1 MRTTTAAS
9 TSISDLSTFLVR
21 ALALLAG
28 GVVLFFTL
36 LSLLGMG
43 YAYSYSG
50 QIIPGV
56 SVAGVDL
63 SGMEPI
69 NAAVLLAQELNYPQT
84 GAIVL
89 EAALTGETSRVWE
102 TRPADLGLSL
112 NLEETV
118 NRAYMLGRGGNPL
131 RRVFELVSAW
141 HSGRD
146 LAPVM
151 NYDEYAAR
159 AFLAGIAAEIDR
171 PVLEASLNIN
181 GLDVVAVPGQI
192 GRRIDLA
199 ATMTPLEEMLRGMT
213 DGLFPLVIEETSPA
227 ILDAEMAAQQARQV
241 LNAPLA
247 LLVPEAA
254 EGDPGP
260 WTVEPQQLANMLVI
274 ERVEG
279 AEGDTIQVRLDAEKL
294 RPLLTDVAQSLSR
307 SPANARFIFN
317 DETRQL
323 DLILPAVIG
332 RALNIDATL
341 QAIQQELPSGNHN
354 LQMVV
359 DTTKPEITND
369 VTAEQLGIRELV
381 SQHTSYFYGSS
392 SPRIQNIST
401 ASARF
406 HGVLVPPG
414 ATFSMA
420 DVLGDVSLDNG
431 YAEALI
437 IFGDRTVEGVGGGV
451 CQVSTTLFRTAFLAG
466 YPIVERHSHA
476 YRVGYYEQTAG
487 GQINSNL
494 AGLDATVFVP
504 LVDFKFVNDT
514 PNWLLM
520 ETYVN
525 ERARKL
531 TWKFYST
538 SDGRSVEWDT
548 SGVQNVVSPPPP
560 QYIEN
565 PKLDAGEIEQIDWEV
580 EGADVTVTRV
590 VYRNGEVYFQDQ
602 FVTHYEPWRAIYE
615 YGPGTEIPE
624 G

>member
-1 MRTTTAAS
+1 MVV
-9 TSISDLSTFLVR
+9 IG
-21 ALALLAG
+21 G
-28 GVVLFFTL
+28 GVLVFFAFI
-36 LSLLGMG
+36 SLLGIG
-43 YAYSYSG
+43 YATTYSG
-50 QIIPGV
+50 RILPGV
-56 SVAGVDL
+56 SIAGVDL
-63 SGMEPI
+63 SGMQPVE
-69 NAAVLLAQELNYPQT
+69 AGVLLAQELDYIQT
-84 GAIVL
+84 GNIVL
-89 EAALTGETSRVWE
+89 EAALAGEASRVWE
-102 TRPADLGLSL
+102 AKPAELGLSL
-112 NLEETV
+112 DLEETV
-118 NRAYMLGRGGNPL
+118 QRAYDLGRSGNPL
-131 RRVFELVSAW
+131 RRAFESLYAW

-146 LAPVM
+146 LSPVM

-159 AFLAGIAAEIDR
+159 AFLAGIAAEVDR
-171 PVLEASLNIN
+171 PVLEASLEIN
-181 GLDVVAVPGQI
+181 SLEVSAVPGQI
-192 GRRIDLA
+192 GRKLDLA
-199 ATMTPLEEMLRGMT
+199 GSMAPLEDKLRSMT
-213 DGLFPLVIEETSPA
+213 DGLFTLVIEETPPA
-227 ILDAEMAAQQARQV
+227 ILDAETAAQQARQ
-241 LNAPLA
+241 LLSAPLVLA
-247 LLVPEAA
+247 VPEAA

-260 WTVEPQQLANMLVI
+260 WTVEPQQLAQLLVV

-279 AEGDTIQVRLDAEKL
+279 AGGGAIQVSLDTEKL
-294 RPLLTDVAQSLSR
+294 RPLLMEAAGRLAR
-307 SPANARFIFN
+307 NPANARFIFN

-323 DLILPAVIG
+323 DLLLPAVIG
-332 RALNIDATL
+332 RSLNIEGTL
-341 QAIQQELPSGNHN
+341 QAIQQGLSSGNHN
-354 LQMVV
+354 LQVVV
-359 DTTKPEITND
+359 DTMKPEITDD

-392 SPRIQNIST
+392 APRIQNIST

-420 DVLGDVSLDNG
+420 EALGDVSLDNG

-451 CQVSTTLFRTAFLAG
+451 CQVSTTLFRTVFLAG
-466 YPIVERHSHA
+466 YPVVERHSHA

-504 LVDFKFVNDT
+504 IVDFKFVNDT

-525 ERARKL
+525 EGARKL

-548 SGVQNVVSPPPP
+548 SGLQNVVSPPPP

-565 PKLDAGEIEQIDWEV
+565 PKLDGGEIKQIDWEV

-590 VYRNGEVYFQDQ
+590 VYRNGEIFLQDQ

-624 G
+624 E

>member
-1 MRTTTAAS
+1 M
-9 TSISDLSTFLVR
+9 
-21 ALALLAG
+21 
-28 GVVLFFTL
+28 
-36 LSLLGMG
+36 
-43 YAYSYSG
+43 
-50 QIIPGV
+50 
-56 SVAGVDL
+56 
-63 SGMEPI
+63 
-69 NAAVLLAQELNYPQT
+69 
-84 GAIVL
+84 
-89 EAALTGETSRVWE
+89 
-102 TRPADLGLSL
+102 
-112 NLEETV
+112 
-118 NRAYMLGRGGNPL
+118 
-131 RRVFELVSAW
+131 
-141 HSGRD
+141 
-146 LAPVM
+146 
-151 NYDEYAAR
+151 
-159 AFLAGIAAEIDR
+159 
-171 PVLEASLNIN
+171 
-181 GLDVVAVPGQI
+181 DVVAVPGQI
-192 GRRIDLA
+192 GRRVELTA
-199 ATMTPLEEMLRGMT
+199 SMVPLEERLRGMS
-213 DGLFPLVIEETSPA
+213 DGLFTLVIEETPPA
-227 ILDAEMAAQQARQV
+227 ILDAETAAEQARQV
-241 LNAPLA
+241 LNAPLV
-247 LLVPEAA
+247 LSVPEAA
-254 EGDPGP
+254 EADPGP
-260 WTVEPQQLANMLVI
+260 WTVEPQQLAQMLVI
-274 ERVEG
+274 EQVVGPEG
-279 AEGDTIQVRLDAEKL
+279 GAIQVDLDVEKL
-294 RPLLTDVAQSLSR
+294 RPLLNDLAQGLAR

-323 DLILPAVIG
+323 DIILPAVIG

-341 QAIQQELPSGNHN
+341 EFILQELPSGNHN
-354 LQMVV
+354 LQLVL
-359 DTTKPEITND
+359 DTMKPEITND

-381 SQHTSYFYGSS
+381 SQHTSFFYGSS
-392 SPRIQNIST
+392 APRIQNIVT
-401 ASARF
+401 ASERF

-420 DVLGDVSLDNG
+420 DALGDVSLDNG

-466 YPIVERHSHA
+466 YPIVERHPHA

-548 SGVQNVVSPPPP
+548 SGLLNVVAPPPP

-565 PKLDAGEIEQIDWEV
+565 SKLDEGEIKQIDWEV

-590 VYRNGEVYFQDQ
+590 VYRNGEVYLQDQ
-602 FVTHYEPWRAIYE
+602 FTTQYEPWRAIYE